1 MEDVLVKIKDTT
13 LGRYLEKDL
22 ISINELLDALDQ
34 AIWEKDELKAEFEE
48 FKQEVED
55 NYRPVSYAEQ
65 VGYNV
70 RDFI

>member
-34 AIWEKDELKAEFEE
+34 LIWEKEELRLEFEE

>member
-34 AIWEKDELKAEFEE
+34 LIWEKEELRLEFEE

-65 VGYNV
+65 AGYNV